1 MGIVLYE
8 MLAQR
13 EPFRGA
19 QIRDTYDNI
28 INEEPTPP
36 SQAAP
41 HRNVPQSLDLICA
54 KAMQKN
60 PADRYQSMR
69 AMLDDV
75 DSFLDQAM
83 RRGTQ

>member
-1 MGIVLYE
+1 
-8 MLAQR
+8 
-13 EPFRGA
+13 
-19 QIRDTYDNI
+19 
-28 INEEPTPP
+28 
-36 SQAAP
+36 
-41 HRNVPQSLDLICA
+41 VPQSLDLICA